1 MSGRPWESA
10 AGPIS
15 SVRAPCSLLV
25 LRTRFLPTRRVVE
38 VTWARI
44 SNCRLEPERTMLKP
58 SLQLRI
64 GQQLTM
70 TPQLQQAIRLLQLPS
85 LDLQAH
91 VRETLETNVMLEA
104 EDELAL
110 DAPPDAAREREDVP
124 VEEKY
129 AELDG
134 HTAAGD
140 QREEPEVEIADEA
153 WGEQTSGPSDSP
165 WSGEDD
171 RSGDFSDQHGQTL
184 QEQLIEQLELAK
196 LSPVDLAIARVITD
210 AITDDGYLK
219 DDLEEV
225 RLSLLPEIEATIA
238 DVERVLA
245 AVRSLEPAGVGA
257 RNLGE
262 CIALQLRQ
270 LHPDTR
276 ARDIA
281 IRVAL
286 EHLDLVAGQQLV
298 LLRRQLRCSEGDLE
312 MALALVRSCHP
323 RPGAAVNPAQAEYVI
338 PDVFVRRTDHGWIGE
353 INQATVPRVR
363 VNQSYANL
371 ISRAPDHAML
381 RTQLQEARWL
391 MRSLEIRNETLVKV
405 ARCIV
410 QRQTSFFEIGE
421 EAMEP
426 LILKDVAEAVEMHES
441 TISRVTTAKYMHTP
455 RGVFEFRYFFSSH
468 VAAAD
473 GTEMSSTAIRAKL
486 RKLISQENPDNPLSD
501 AKLAEILSQEG
512 IPVARRTVAKYREGM
527 QIAPSNER
535 KRAAARAS

>member
-1 MSGRPWESA
+1 
-10 AGPIS
+10 
-15 SVRAPCSLLV
+15 
-25 LRTRFLPTRRVVE
+25 
-38 VTWARI
+38 
-44 SNCRLEPERTMLKP
+44 MLKP

-104 EDELAL
+104 EEELA
-110 DAPPDAAREREDVP
+110 DAVGEPVRERDEP
-124 VEEKY
+124 PPEEKY
-129 AELDG
+129 TELDG
-134 HTAAGD
+134 NNTPSE

-153 WGEQTSGPSDSP
+153 WGEQTSGPSDTS
-165 WSGEDD
+165 WSGDDD
-171 RSGDFSDQHGQTL
+171 RSSDFSDQHGQTL

-196 LSPVDLAIARVITD
+196 LSAIDMAIARVITD

-219 DDLEEV
+219 DDLEDI
-225 RLSLLPEIEATIA
+225 RLSLLPEIEATTQ

-245 AVRSLEPAGVGA
+245 AVQSLEPAGVGA
-257 RNLGE
+257 RSLGE

-270 LHPDTR
+270 LHSDTP

-298 LLRRQLRCSEGDLE
+298 LLRRQLRCSESDLE

-338 PDVFVRRTDHGWIGE
+338 PDVFVRRTEHGWIVE

-363 VNQSYANL
+363 VNNAYANL
-371 ISRAPDHAML
+371 ISRSPDHAML

-391 MRSLEIRNETLVKV
+391 MRSLEIRNETLIKV

-410 QRQTSFFEIGE
+410 QRQTSFFELGE

-468 VAAAD
+468 VEAAD
-473 GTEMSSTAIRAKL
+473 GTEMSSTAIRAKIK
-486 RKLISQENPDNPLSD
+486 KLISQENPDNPWSD
-501 AKLAEILSQEG
+501 SKLAEILSQEG

>member
-1 MSGRPWESA
+1 
-10 AGPIS
+10 
-15 SVRAPCSLLV
+15 
-25 LRTRFLPTRRVVE
+25 
-38 VTWARI
+38 
-44 SNCRLEPERTMLKP
+44 MLKP

-104 EDELAL
+104 DEETLEVPAEPVREETPA
-110 DAPPDAAREREDVP
+110 DAPA
-124 VEEKY
+124 EEKY

-134 HTAAGD
+134 NSTTGD
-140 QREEPEVEIADEA
+140 EREEPEVEIADEA
-153 WGEQTSGPSDSP
+153 WGEQAIGPSDRA
-165 WSGEDD
+165 WSGDDD
-171 RSGDFSDQHGQTL
+171 RSSDFSDQHSQTL
-184 QEQLIEQLELAK
+184 QEQLIEQMELAK
-196 LSPVDLAIARVITD
+196 LSAIDIAIARVICD

-219 DDLEEV
+219 DSLEDV
-225 RLSLLPEIEATIA
+225 RLSLLPEIEATSSE
-238 DVERVLA
+238 VERVLKI
-245 AVRSLEPAGVGA
+245 VQSLEPAGVGA

-270 LHPDTR
+270 LDPDTP

-281 IRVAL
+281 IRIAL

-323 RPGAAVNPAQAEYVI
+323 RPGAAVNSSQAEYVI
-338 PDVFVRRTDHGWIGE
+338 PDVFVRRTDHGWIVE

-410 QRQTSFFEIGE
+410 QRQTNFFEIGE
-421 EAMEP
+421 EAMQP

-455 RGVFEFRYFFSSH
+455 RGVFDFPYFSSSH
-468 VAAAD
+468 AEAAD
-473 GTEMSSTAIRAKL
+473 GTEMSSTAISAKIK
-486 RKLISQENPDNPLSD
+486 KLISQENPENPWS
-501 AKLAEILSQEG
+501 
-512 IPVARRTVAKYREGM
+512 
-527 QIAPSNER
+527 
-535 KRAAARAS
+535 

>member
-1 MSGRPWESA
+1 
-10 AGPIS
+10 
-15 SVRAPCSLLV
+15 
-25 LRTRFLPTRRVVE
+25 
-38 VTWARI
+38 
-44 SNCRLEPERTMLKP
+44 MLKP

-91 VRETLETNVMLEA
+91 VRETLETNVMLEG
-104 EDELAL
+104 EDEAETA
-110 DAPPDAAREREDVP
+110 DTVREREELP
-124 VEEKY
+124 VRLDEKY

-134 HTAAGD
+134 ISTPAD
-140 QREEPEVEIADEA
+140 QRETPEVEIADEA
-153 WGEQTSGPSDSP
+153 WGEQTSGPSDRP
-165 WSGEDD
+165 WSGDDD
-171 RSGDFSDQHGQTL
+171 RSSDFSDQHSQTL

-196 LSPVDLAIARVITD
+196 LSAIDIAIARVICD
-210 AITDDGYLK
+210 AITDDGYLN
-219 DDLEEV
+219 DSLEDV
-225 RLSLLPEIEATIA
+225 RSSLLPEIEAGIG
-238 DVERVLA
+238 DVERVLRI
-245 AVRSLEPAGVGA
+245 VQSLEPAGVGA

-270 LHPDTR
+270 LDPSTP
-276 ARDIA
+276 ARDVA

-298 LLRRQLRCSEGDLE
+298 LLRRQLRCSECDLE

-323 RPGAAVNPAQAEYVI
+323 RPGAAVNPTQAQYVI
-338 PDVFVRRTDHGWIGE
+338 PDVFVRRTDRGWVVE

-455 RGVFEFRYFFSSH
+455 RGVYEFRHFFSSH
-468 VAAAD
+468 VAGED
-473 GTEMSSTAIRAKL
+473 GTETSSTAIRAKIK
-486 RKLISQENPDNPLSD
+486 KLILQENPDNPLSD

>member
-1 MSGRPWESA
+1 
-10 AGPIS
+10 
-15 SVRAPCSLLV
+15 
-25 LRTRFLPTRRVVE
+25 
-38 VTWARI
+38 
-44 SNCRLEPERTMLKP
+44 MLKP

-91 VRETLETNVMLEA
+91 VRETLETNVMLEGEEEA
-104 EDELAL
+104 
-110 DAPPDAAREREDVP
+110 DAIPDAAREEP
-124 VEEKY
+124 VRLEEKY
-129 AELDG
+129 VELDG
-134 HTAAGD
+134 NTTPVD
-140 QREEPEVEIADEA
+140 QRETPEVEIADEA
-153 WGEQTSGPSDSP
+153 WGEQTSGPSDTP
-165 WSGEDD
+165 WSGDDD
-171 RSGDFSDQHGQTL
+171 RSSDFSDQHGQTL
-184 QEQLIEQLELAK
+184 QEQLIEQLDLAK
-196 LSPVDLAIARVITD
+196 LSPIDMAIAHVITD
-210 AITDDGYLK
+210 AINDDGYLK
-219 DDLEEV
+219 DSLEDI
-225 RLSLLPEIEATIA
+225 RSSLLPEIEASEA
-238 DVERVLA
+238 HVERVLA
-245 AVRSLEPAGVGA
+245 LVQALEPAGVAA
-257 RNLGE
+257 RSLGE

-270 LHPDTR
+270 LDRDTP

-286 EHLDLVAGQQLV
+286 EHLDLVAGQHLV
-298 LLRRQLRCSEGDLE
+298 LLRRQLRCSESDLE

-338 PDVFVRRTDHGWIGE
+338 PDVFVRRTEHGWTVE

-371 ISRAPDHAML
+371 ISRSPDHAML

-391 MRSLEIRNETLVKV
+391 MRSLEIRNDTLIKV

-473 GTEMSSTAIRAKL
+473 GTEMSSIAIRAKIK
-486 RKLISQENPDNPLSD
+486 KLISHENPDNPCSD

-535 KRAAARAS
+535 KRTAARAS

>member
-1 MSGRPWESA
+1 
-10 AGPIS
+10 
-15 SVRAPCSLLV
+15 
-25 LRTRFLPTRRVVE
+25 
-38 VTWARI
+38 
-44 SNCRLEPERTMLKP
+44 MLKP

-85 LDLQAH
+85 IDLLAH

-104 EDELAL
+104 EDELGV
-110 DAPPDAAREREDVP
+110 DAPPDPAPEREDHP
-124 VEEKY
+124 AAEEVY

-134 HTAAGD
+134 ETPAPA
-140 QREEPEVEIADEA
+140 QRDEPEVEIADEA
-153 WGEQTSGPSDSP
+153 WGEQTSGPSDTP
-165 WSGEDD
+165 WTGDDD

-196 LSPVDLAIARVITD
+196 LSAIDLAIARVIAD
-210 AITDDGYLK
+210 AITDDGYLQ
-219 DDLEEV
+219 DDLEEI
-225 RLSLLPEIEATIA
+225 RANLLPEITATPA
-238 DVERVLA
+238 DMERVLA
-245 AVRSLEPAGVGA
+245 AVQSLEPAGVGA

-270 LHPDTR
+270 LDPATP

-298 LLRRQLRCSEGDLE
+298 LLRRQMRCSESDLE

-323 RPGAAVNPAQAEYVI
+323 RPGAAVNSGQAEYVV
-338 PDVFVRRTDHGWIGE
+338 PDVFVRRTEHGWIVE
-353 INQATVPRVR
+353 INQSTVPRIR
-363 VNQSYANL
+363 VNQGYANL
-371 ISRAPDHAML
+371 VSRSPDHAML

-410 QRQTSFFEIGE
+410 QRQAGFFEHGE

-473 GTEMSSTAIRAKL
+473 GTEMSSTAIRAKI
-486 RKLISQENPDNPLSD
+486 RKLLSLENPDNPLSD
-501 AKLAEILSQEG
+501 SKLAEILSREG

-535 KRAAARAS
+535 KRAAARVS

>member
-1 MSGRPWESA
+1 
-10 AGPIS
+10 
-15 SVRAPCSLLV
+15 
-25 LRTRFLPTRRVVE
+25 
-38 VTWARI
+38 
-44 SNCRLEPERTMLKP
+44 MLKP

-91 VRETLETNVMLEA
+91 VREALESNVMLEA
-104 EDELAL
+104 EEDLEEAPEAL
-110 DAPPDAAREREDVP
+110 RAEATGPEEPYAAIDNPPSASD
-124 VEEKY
+124 
-129 AELDG
+129 
-134 HTAAGD
+134 T
-140 QREEPEVEIADEA
+140 REEPEVEIADDG
-153 WGEQTSGPSDSP
+153 WGEQTSGPAETS
-165 WSGEDD
+165 WSGDDD
-171 RSGDFSDQHGQTL
+171 RSSDFSDQHGQTL
-184 QEQLIEQLELAK
+184 QEQLVEQLELAR
-196 LSPVDLAIARVITD
+196 LSPLDLAIARLIAD
-210 AITDDGYLK
+210 AINDDGYLT
-219 DDLEEV
+219 DSLEDIRE
-225 RLSLLPEIEATIA
+225 SLKPEIDATLA
-238 DVERVLA
+238 DVERALA
-245 AVRSLEPAGVGA
+245 AVQSLEPAGVGA

-270 LHPDTR
+270 LDPATP

-281 IRVAL
+281 VRVAR
-286 EHLDLVAGQQLV
+286 EHLDLVAGQQLA
-298 LLRRQLRCSEGDLE
+298 LLRRHLRCSEADLE

-323 RPGAAVNPAQAEYVI
+323 RPGAAVNPAQAEYIV
-338 PDVFVRRTDHGWIGE
+338 PDVFVRRTEHGWVVE
-353 INQATVPRVR
+353 INPATVPRVR
-363 VNQSYANL
+363 VNQSYASL
-371 ISRAPDHAML
+371 VSRAPDHAML
-381 RTQLQEARWL
+381 RSQLQEARWL

-410 QRQTSFFEIGE
+410 QRQTGFFEYGE

-473 GTEMSSTAIRAKL
+473 GTEMSSTAIRAKI
-486 RKLISQENPDNPLSD
+486 RKLIAQENSDNPWSD
-501 AKLAEILSQEG
+501 SKLAEILSQEG